1 MAKQTNSRSNT
12 AREKAA
18 AMRRAQQM
26 KERRRA
32 IAIWSA
38 VAAVVALIIV
48 GVAISIP
55 SSPRTQPTAASVT
68 GPEGIALEQGTVLA
82 SASTAASGETVGG
95 IQCNSMEQSVFHIHA
110 HLAIYIDGA
119 LRPVPG
125 GIGVVTPI
133 DQPSAAG
140 DFYGASKCYYWL
152 HTHAQDGIIH
162 IESPIHTTFT
172 LGQFFAIWRQSLST
186 DQVGATHGALV
197 AYVNGQRYTG
207 DPASIPLTAHADI
220 QLDVGTST
228 PGPQP
233 VDWSHAQL

>member
-1 MAKQTNSRSNT
+1 MAKQTNSPSRT

-32 IAIWSA
+32 IAIWSG

-55 SSPRTQPTAASVT
+55 STPAASPVAASVM
-68 GPEGIALEQGTVLA
+68 GPEGIALEQGAVLA
-82 SASTAASGETVGG
+82 PASTAATGATVDGV
-95 IQCNSMEQSVFHIHA
+95 QCNSMEQSVFHIHA
-110 HLAIYIDGA
+110 HVAIYINGV
-119 LRPVPG
+119 LRAVPG
-125 GIGVVTPI
+125 GVGVVTPV

-152 HTHAQDGIIH
+152 HTHAQDGIVH
-162 IESPIHTTFT
+162 IESPIQTTFT
-172 LGQFFAIWRQSLST
+172 LGQFFAIWRQPLSAT
-186 DQVGATHGALV
+186 EVGGTRGAV
-197 AYVNGQRYTG
+197 TAYVNGQRFSG

-220 QLDVGTST
+220 QLDVGSSN
-228 PGPQP
+228 PGPQS